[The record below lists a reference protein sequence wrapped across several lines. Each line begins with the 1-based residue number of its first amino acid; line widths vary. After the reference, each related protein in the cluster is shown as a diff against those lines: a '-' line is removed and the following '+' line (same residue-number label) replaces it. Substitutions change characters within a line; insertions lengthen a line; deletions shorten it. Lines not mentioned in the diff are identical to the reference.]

1 MLRIAVPN
9 KGSLSDPAVSMLR
22 EAGYRA
28 RRDGGRELV
37 IRDEEHGIEFFY
49 LRPRDIAVY
58 VGAGTVDAGITGR
71 DLLLDSGAAAVERMA
86 LGFGESTFR
95 FAAPVGTAATLQDI
109 AGKRVAT
116 SYDVLVGD
124 HLAAQGVPASVVHL
138 DGAVESSVE
147 LGVADL
153 VADVVETGSTLRA
166 AGLAVFGPP
175 ILVSEAVLIAPR
187 DREVA
192 PGLDVLERRL
202 QGVLVARRY
211 VLMDFDIPA
220 DKVADAV
227 AVAPGFESPT
237 ISPLHDRDWAAVR
250 VMVPRERTNTVMDRL
265 YDIGARA
272 ILVTSIHACWI

>member
-9 KGSLSDPAVSMLR
+9 KGSLSDPAVAMLR
-22 EAGYRA
+22 EAGYRG

-37 IRDEEHGIEFFY
+37 VRDEEHGIEFFY

-95 FAAPVGTAATLQDI
+95 FAAPVGTASSLEDI

-124 HLAAQGVPASVVHL
+124 HLAARGVAADVVHL
-138 DGAVESSVE
+138 EGAVESSVE

-187 DREVA
+187 DRDVA

-211 VLMDFDIPA
+211 VLMDFDIPRDLVSA
-220 DKVADAV
+220 AV

-250 VMVPRERTNTVMDRL
+250 VMIPRERTNAVMDQL

-272 ILVTSIHACWI
+272 ILVTSIHACRI